1 MYLEDGS
8 TAGRFFCLP
17 HSGEMAAFKLNE
29 RVDEKG
35 SGASLMKEEAV
46 EDEEAGGRSNELEQA
61 HEEQKDKTCIKETDP
76 DEAKEKENVFT
87 AIFNWF
93 GVEWHTKVLSQ
104 PANKADG

>member
-1 MYLEDGS
+1 MYLDDGS

-46 EDEEAGGRSNELEQA
+46 EDEVAGGTFNELEQA
-61 HEEQKDKTCIKETDP
+61 HKEQKERTCTKGTDP
-76 DEAKEKENVFT
+76 DEVKEKENVFT

-93 GVEWHTKVLSQ
+93 GVAYEGLVAACK
-104 PANKADG
+104 

>member
-35 SGASLMKEEAV
+35 SGTSLMKGEAV
-46 EDEEAGGRSNELEQA
+46 ENEEAGGTSNELEQA
-61 HEEQKDKTCIKETDP
+61 HEEHKDITCINETDP
-76 DEAKEKENVFT
+76 DERKEKENVFT
-87 AIFNWF
+87 AIFSWF
-93 GVEWHTKVLSQ
+93 GVAYEGPVAACK
-104 PANKADG
+104 